1 MTPDNQSITIDQ
13 PAVSKPAAAPRPL
26 PEFPESVLRPRRMRW
41 RRRGRALV
49 IVVVA
54 GAVVAGGV
62 LVAKRVTADADTTLR
77 TATAGTETVDER
89 YQGVATIE
97 PVTRAQVAFPVSGT
111 VNSVGVEVGDT
122 VEIGQTLATVDTTAL
137 QQSLNQAMS
146 TLTSAQLTLNVALSG
161 EDPSASGAGGL
172 GSSSGGSGPAVG
184 VSTSGDV
191 VFDFAPANIDA
202 YTYVLT
208 GTSDDVAAA
217 RQAVVAA
224 QSNVNSATNT
234 AAAKRDAAVSICAAV
249 NVTID
254 PNDPQGS
261 IGTIS
266 SSLGACQSAL
276 NDLMAAQNSVTS
288 AQSQLN
294 DAVDALDNLLGQW
307 QDELDSSTPTTT
319 TAPTTTTPET
329 PATTVPTT
337 DQPPTS
343 EPRTP
348 SGSTPPSGTTPDN
361 GSTPDGGGSFSGAPT
376 GNGGGGSFNGA
387 APSGGSSTAADVR
400 EPTSQELIA
409 YQDAYDAAMHS
420 VEAAQQAIEQATIVS
435 PIGGTVIS
443 VDIAAGDSVS
453 AASDTQTIVVEGD
466 GGYEATLSVSVDD
479 IDRIDVDQPAQLVP
493 DGGGPAVAGNVVAI
507 SQVPDS
513 SGSTANYRVTV
524 GLSGDT
530 SQLRNGNV
538 GDVAIVVDS
547 GDDVIAVPTSAVTTT
562 ANGHTVDVVDPV
574 TGEVSTVRV
583 RIGAVG
589 PQWTEIT
596 QGIDAGQT
604 VVIADVDEP
613 LPGSA
618 TDSSNANTTGNGG
631 QIFPQGGFFPGGGNF
646 TRQFGG

>member
-1 MTPDNQSITIDQ
+1 MTPNNQSIMINPPTVEQ
-13 PAVSKPAAAPRPL
+13 SAAAPRPL

-62 LVAKRVTADADTTLR
+62 LVARRVTADDDTTLR
-77 TATAGTETVDER
+77 TSTAATETVDER
-89 YQGVATIE
+89 YHGVATIE

-111 VNSVGVEVGDT
+111 VDSVGVEVGDT
-122 VEIGQTLATVDTTAL
+122 VAVGETLATVDTTDL
-137 QQSLNQAMS
+137 EQQLNQAMS

-172 GSSSGGSGPAVG
+172 GGGGSGPAVG

-191 VFDFAPANIDA
+191 VFDFASANVDA

-224 QSNVNSATNT
+224 QSAVNSATNT

-254 PNDPQGS
+254 PNDPEGS

-276 NDLMAAQNSVTS
+276 NDLMAAQNSVS
-288 AQSQLN
+288 AAQSQLN
-294 DAVDALDNLLGQW
+294 DAADALDSLLGAW
-307 QDELDSSTPTTT
+307 QNELDSTTPTTT
-319 TAPTTTTPET
+319 TPTTTTPTTTIPGSTT
-329 PATTVPTT
+329 PTTTTPGSSTTTVPGT
-337 DQPPTS
+337 DQPPSS
-343 EPRTP
+343 EPGAP
-348 SGSTPPSGTTPDN
+348 SGSIPSGATPDN

-376 GNGGGGSFNGA
+376 GGGGGGSFSGA
-387 APSGGSSTAADVR
+387 APSGGSSAAAEVR

-435 PIGGTVIS
+435 PIAGTVIS
-443 VDIAAGDSVS
+443 VDLAAGDSVS
-453 AASDTQTIVVEGD
+453 AASDTQTIVVQGD
-466 GGYEATLSVSVDD
+466 GGYEATFSVSVDD
-479 IDRIDVDQPAQLVP
+479 IDRIDVGQTAELVP
-493 DGGGPAVAGNVVAI
+493 DGGGAAVVGNVVAI
-507 SQVPDS
+507 SEVPDS

-530 SQLRNGNV
+530 SQLRNGNI
-538 GDVAIVVDS
+538 GDVAVVVDS

-583 RIGAVG
+583 
-589 PQWTEIT
+589 
-596 QGIDAGQT
+596 
-604 VVIADVDEP
+604 ADRRRRTPVDRDHARHRRRP
-613 LPGSA
+613 DRRHRRSRRA
-618 TDSSNANTTGNGG
+618 AARVRH
-631 QIFPQGGFFPGGGNF
+631 
-646 TRQFGG
+646 RQLQRHHHR